1 MSEERKLKPDIFSHT
16 LKKYISSWDTSGIE
30 QQLNCWKN
38 SSTMRSMMQKEIK
51 QRRNQFEGL
60 FFNILQVKMK
70 KRERKHKD
78 QEIQPIEEAE
88 EQVAKLQN

>member
-1 MSEERKLKPDIFSHT
+1 
-16 LKKYISSWDTSGIE
+16 
-30 QQLNCWKN
+30 
-38 SSTMRSMMQKEIK
+38 MQKEIK